1 MKSFFK
7 PLQPLKY
14 IPLLIIGLL
23 RKVCI
28 LFIWN
33 VYSLICGEGCA
44 RALEISNPLEKSVSC
59 SVMSDS

>member
-1 MKSFFK
+1 MKSSLK

-14 IPLLIIGLL
+14 IPLLIIDLL
-23 RKVCI
+23 RKVYI

-33 VYSLICGEGCA
+33 VCSLVYGEGCA
-44 RALEISNPLEKSVSC
+44 RALEISNPPKKSVSR